1 MTQLALLARL
11 SADGRHPVEQLA
23 RHPRL
28 PLVAGTA
35 AKSRLVRIW
44 DCDGGQLREL
54 APVDLG
60 PAREP
65 DPAEWWRS
73 ETAPPVAWHPER
85 PLLVVADGSTL
96 TRWTPDGPSA
106 PEQVSTAYLHLAFS
120 PDGRTLWAKPSGGSS
135 DALDLA
141 TGSAV
146 PAPYWDTGVAVH
158 PSGELVATLV
168 SDQSATFCL
177 FARPGAEPPAAM
189 RQLRH
194 ALVLA
199 ADGYGTPLF
208 SADGRHLAVRGNA
221 YVDSLDV
228 FAFPSLRRVLTRTL
242 AEDDA
247 QRWPDE
253 NLAWGVRP
261 GVLWIGTPTGSLL
274 ELDVETQETVEHPS
288 PAGAPIS
295 ALTATASGDL
305 LVAHAD
311 GALALLSAGP
321 TASAPEVADGVA
333 VFLAGTEEVPPEG
346 ELEEHLVYT
355 DGSGIWDFEDSDAS
369 GSVNQLMP

>member
-1 MTQLALLARL
+1 MTELAVLARL
-11 SADGRHPVEQLA
+11 SADSKHPVEQLV

-35 AKSRLVRIW
+35 AKSRLVRVW
-44 DCDGGQLREL
+44 DCGGGRLHEF

-73 ETAPPVAWHPER
+73 ETAPPVAWHPEQ

-96 TRWTPDGPSA
+96 TRWTPDGPSV
-106 PEQVSTAYLHLAFS
+106 PEQVSAAYLHLAFS
-120 PDGRTLWAKPSGGSS
+120 PDGRTLWAKPSGDSS

-141 TGSAV
+141 TGSTV

-158 PSGELVATLV
+158 PSGELLATLV

-208 SADGRHLAVRGNA
+208 SADGRHLAIRGNA

-274 ELDVETQETVEHPS
+274 ELDVETRETVEHPS
-288 PAGAPIS
+288 PAGTPIS
-295 ALTATASGDL
+295 ALAATASGDL

-311 GALALLSAGP
+311 GELALLAEQP
-321 TASAPEVADGVA
+321 ATPAPEAVDDVT
-333 VFLAGTEEVPPEG
+333 VFLAGTEEVPPAG
-346 ELEEHLVYT
+346 QLEDHLVFT
-355 DGSGIWDFEDSDAS
+355 DGSGIWESEDPDAAEAA
-369 GSVNQLMP
+369 GRPVP